1 MVPSTPAISR
11 RQFLSLDCSAP
22 SPGAAGADADYWIR
36 VYRRVMAC
44 RFEVVLPGGDARF
57 LPAARTALNLADR
70 LEARLTVFRDT
81 SELSRVNRLAADGP
95 VPLHP
100 GLFDLLSRAADLHV
114 ATGGAFDITSTPL
127 SRCWGFLQR
136 AAHGPTN
143 ESIEAARATVGMRL
157 VELDDEA
164 RTVRFARAGVE
175 LNLGSIGKG
184 YALDRMGAKLRR
196 MGVRDALISAGG
208 SSILALGA
216 DRDGWL
222 IDVTSKL
229 CNGIRLAKLRLRDVA
244 MATSGAGEQFVV
256 AGDRR
261 FGHVLDPRSGW
272 PAAGVLIPLRHR
284 VAVAHRG
291 HLIRPAAHQFANE
304 PLQIELV
311 GHEVLRHRIE
321 ERGVRGFVRWTEIV
335 DRVHESAAEVLGP
348 HAVGE

>member
-11 RQFLSLDCSAP
+11 RQFLSLDSSAP
-22 SPGAAGADADYWIR
+22 SPGAAGADADFWIR

-70 LEARLTVFRDT
+70 LEARMTVFRDT

-100 GLFDLLSRAADLHV
+100 GLYDLLSCAADLHM

-136 AAHGPTN
+136 AAHVPTE
-143 ESIEAARATVGMRL
+143 ESIKAARRTVGMHL

-256 AGDRR
+256 EGNRR

-272 PAAGVLIPLRHR
+272 PAAGVLSATVVTRDASTADAL
-284 VAVAHRG
+284 ATAC
-291 HLIRPAAHQFANE
+291 LIDGPALATRYCAAHPATLIILALDDEGGTVKMFGACPGATVE
-304 PLQIELV
+304 GSP
-311 GHEVLRHRIE
+311 
-321 ERGVRGFVRWTEIV
+321 
-335 DRVHESAAEVLGP
+335 
-348 HAVGE
+348 